1 MKQYEIWVAEL
12 PALPESHVQRGRRPV
27 IIVSNDHANA
37 HSPVITIVPLTSRSK
52 KSIILTHV
60 AIRNWGLDKISLA
73 LCKQVMPLDKSRLL
87 RRVGYLHGWFEQ
99 MAIQHALS
107 IQLGLAA

>member
-12 PALPESHVQRGRRPV
+12 PSLPESHIQRGRRPV
-27 IIVSNDHANA
+27 IIVSNGHANA
-37 HSPVITIVPLTSRSK
+37 HSPVVTVVPLTSRPK
-52 KSIILTHV
+52 KSIIPTHV
-60 AIRNWGLDKISLA
+60 AIRNWSLDKTSLA
-73 LCKQVMPLDKSRLL
+73 LCEQVMPLDKHRLL

-107 IQLGLAA
+107 FQLGLAA